1 MINPKLRVLFCDH
14 LNLARGKYLPA
25 RKASTGETRFCR
37 TTFGVTYA
45 KGLVPAP
52 GSAMLDGLPDM
63 IARFNENDIRED
75 WQPNS
80 RVVIADL
87 FDTENQPLEVS
98 GRTALKRAI
107 EEWEALGYKPKI
119 GIELETYAFY
129 STDGGQL
136 EPLETPAAFVY
147 STGPM
152 ADPTGFVEAIWE
164 RSEQAGFNLEMSTSE
179 FDAPQFEFT
188 LTFDDALKAVD
199 DVFLFRLMARET
211 ALEFGVL
218 LTFLPKPVED
228 VGGSGFHV
236 NFSFED
242 KDGNNVIADG
252 NADDGLSELARG
264 CIAGLMHH
272 HKGMAALLAPT
283 VCSYERLQPASLS
296 GYWQNWANDHR
307 GVTTRIST
315 ESVERARIEHRMA
328 DGASNPYTAVATV
341 LQAARLGFLNQYPLQ
356 PAETGDCFETTDTN
370 ECVAS
375 SLGEALDDLQA
386 DTDLRAAVGE
396 TLVDNL
402 VCIKR
407 DEIEAT
413 SHLEGQSLRDFYI
426 HFI

>member
-1 MINPKLRVLFCDH
+1 MTDTKFRVLFCDH

-25 RKASTGETRFCR
+25 SKASTGETRFCQ
-37 TTFGVTYA
+37 TTFSVTYD
-45 KGLVPAP
+45 KDLVPAP
-52 GSAMLDGLPDM
+52 GSAMLEGLPDM
-63 IARFNENDIRED
+63 VATFKSDDIRSD

-80 RVVIADL
+80 SVVIADL
-87 FDTENQPLEVS
+87 YDSQHQILDVS
-98 GRTALKRAI
+98 GRNVLKRAI
-107 EEWEALGYKPKI
+107 SEWQELGYKPKV
-119 GIELETYAFY
+119 GIELEAFAFY

-152 ADPTGFVEAIWE
+152 ADPVGFVDAIWE

-188 LTFDDALKAVD
+188 LQFDDALKAVD
-199 DVFLFRLMARET
+199 DIFLFRLMARET

-218 LTFLPKPVED
+218 LTFLPKPLEEA
-228 VGGSGFHV
+228 GGSGVHI

-242 KDGNNVIADG
+242 NKGNNVIADS
-252 NADDGLSELARG
+252 NSDDGLSDLARG
-264 CIAGLMHH
+264 CIAGLLHH
-272 HKGMAALLAPT
+272 HKGMAGLLAPT

-307 GVTTRIST
+307 GVTTRVST
-315 ESVERARIEHRMA
+315 ESADRARIEHRMA
-328 DGASNPYTAVATV
+328 DGAANPYTAVATV
-341 LQAARLGFLNQYPLQ
+341 LQAARLGIVNQYELQ
-356 PAETGDCFETTDTN
+356 PAETGDCFESTDTQYG
-370 ECVAS
+370 VAA

-386 DTDLRAAVGE
+386 DTSLRTAVGK

-402 VCIKR
+402 ICIKR
-407 DEIEAT
+407 DEIEKT